1 MRKLRALLGREK
13 RREEKMKIKVEFLIG
28 PSNIF
33 ESLALAS
40 YCLLTKLAIPID

>member
-1 MRKLRALLGREK
+1 
-13 RREEKMKIKVEFLIG
+13 MKIKAEFLIG

-40 YCLLTKLAIPID
+40 YCLMTRLTFSQQ